1 MWEKLKRMNLSSLGP
16 LGWISTLCWL
26 QLEVLKPRRGV
37 FGTTNITKMG
47 LNWWKGCCDVNNH
60 QALQELSAA
69 TSIISTVVVKLH
81 SNVHI
86 KQKHCTIAHM
96 VSLVAVPTLCLI
108 STCNM
113 ERWKASERSV
123 VFTYIATECKLPSQH
138 DGSIPV
144 SFALQ
149 YQHKLHTFAWRPVQ
163 APCSCITSS
172 SSTT

>member
-1 MWEKLKRMNLSSLGP
+1 MREKFKWMNLSSLGP

-37 FGTTNITKMG
+37 FGTTSITKMW
-47 LNWWKGCCDVNNH
+47 LNWWKGVLWCQQSSGPPRIICSNINH
-60 QALQELSAA
+60 IHSCGEIALQCAYKTKALHNSQYGCCSHIVSDLYLQHGEL
-69 TSIISTVVVKLH
+69 
-81 SNVHI
+81 
-86 KQKHCTIAHM
+86 
-96 VSLVAVPTLCLI
+96 
-108 STCNM
+108 
-113 ERWKASERSV
+113 EKASERSV
-123 VFTYIATECKLPSQH
+123 VLTYIATECKPPSQH
-138 DGSIPV
+138 NGSIPV